1 MAQFSPT
8 RLHNLTYQEIVDQF
22 STACSEHLAINSFDT
37 GTLDF
42 LDANA
47 VNKLYPYVY
56 LRPIVSTG
64 VVDKERSLTFE
75 IYSMDVPKLSDESP
89 IEVLSKTEMY
99 IYGLI
104 AYFVEGPANRQ
115 QSRIFFGS
123 IRCGAAFSYGR
134 HGGAVIISFKITWK
148 KQTLTLDLGVKHGK
162 SSLYDD
168 TRR

>member
-1 MAQFSPT
+1 MALYSPV
-8 RLHNLTYQEIVDQF
+8 RQHNLTYQEIVNQF
-22 STACSEHLAINSFDT
+22 SDACNEHLAINSFDT

-75 IYSMDVPKLSDESP
+75 LYSMDVPKLSDESP
-89 IEVLSKTEMY
+89 IEVLSNTEMY
-99 IYGLI
+99 IYDLI

-115 QSRIFFGS
+115 QIYGIDMTSITPVNEAFQDRVFGWMAS
-123 IRCGAAFSYGR
+123 ID
-134 HGGAVIISFKITWK
+134 IT
-148 KQTLTLDLGVKHGK
+148 TPFNLNYCV
-162 SSLYDD
+162 YPEYP
-168 TRR
+168 